1 MPTRR
6 ALIAGTAMV
15 AAGALIGFFAA
26 GGAAGPSAAR
36 PEPAAKPVR
45 VASQPA
51 NRSQV
56 AAAGLAKT
64 TPKRRSGRLTVKTRI
79 SRHAI
84 KTAPHTGDFI
94 GLTCPRGFTALSG
107 GASTNTIDLLIS
119 HSAPIKPTTGHYT
132 PRTWWVAVT
141 NAHIDS
147 SMSELPWRPVVN
159 CVNRLRIGK

>member
-6 ALIAGTAMV
+6 ALIAGTALV

-45 VASQPA
+45 IASQPA
-51 NRSQV
+51 TRSQV
-56 AAAGLAKT
+56 AASDLAKVAS
-64 TPKRRSGRLTVKTRI
+64 KRRSGLTVKTRI
-79 SRHAI
+79 SRKAI
-84 KTAPHTGDFI
+84 KTAPKHGRFI
-94 GLTCPRGFTALSG
+94 GLTCPRGYTALSG
-107 GASTNTIDLLIS
+107 GAATNTIDLLIS

-141 NAHIDS
+141 NVGIDGS
-147 SMSELPWRPVVN
+147 ASALPWRPVVN
-159 CVNRLRIGK
+159 CVNRLRVGK

>member
-36 PEPAAKPVR
+36 PEAAAKPVM
-45 VASQPA
+45 VASEPA
-51 NRSQV
+51 TRSQV

-64 TPKRRSGRLTVKTRI
+64 TSKRRQGRFTVKTRI
-79 SRHAI
+79 SRKAI
-84 KTAPHTGDFI
+84 KTAPKAGGFI
-94 GLTCPRGFTALSG
+94 GLTCPRGYTALSG

-141 NAHIDS
+141 NAAIDGS
-147 SMSELPWRPVVN
+147 SAALPWRPVVN